1 MMTNVTGV
9 EDIVEVPQTD
19 VYAEP
24 LVVKPVTDTMSALDN
39 MDPVK
44 MIHDI
49 GKFNPTW
56 ANTLWYKLN
65 NQPGQVKTIGET
77 NYIVSP
83 RGNWVK
89 QLRTN

>member
-1 MMTNVTGV
+1 MNSDITGV
-9 EDIVEVPQTD
+9 EDILELAQDD
-19 VYAEP
+19 VYTASI
-24 LVVKPVTDTMSALDN
+24 PVEQSVDALDN

-44 MIHDI
+44 MIHEI

-89 QLRTN
+89 QLQTN